1 MGIFS
6 RFSLFYEA
14 APQLPRPSYHE
25 GQVQP
30 RQRSHKPRRLRR
42 KACRK
47 TSGGCLGAPSMKQ
60 VQCPILGRLGDLDIL
75 DANHVTIGG
84 RLPSYDEIDYVHDL
98 GWSYGAI
105 YIEAMRE
112 HGVFFYQHFT
122 ADVTNYKPHIPACVL
137 PLLEDVCQ
145 SLEPATWRAEER
157 YAVWDPDEVLWC
169 GMSVSGFPV
178 THRNGPWA
186 SVGAG
191 ACSFHP
197 HWWRPAATKK
207 SAEPGSHTTQKI
219 SLGPGETIY
228 IHRKP
233 QGLSAPPRRGRGRAR
248 ARGRGR
254 GQTHLE
260 QPPLVQAMDALGLD
274 ALTSIPKQ
282 VAVNVKSIN
291 DTVDSGLKQLATALT
306 PGSSEP
312 KSKRDPRNKSK
323 NLGHIVDGTMGLVT
337 DVLDRV
343 PVVGPITGGAAK
355 VASGIVR
362 AAEDVVNVPTSVVGL
377 NLFIVLLLCILL
389 PTSVSASFSAKHRC
403 GNNATLITNVCD
415 PRTELFWC
423 YDDLC
428 WHALGCVPCR
438 NNTCYVVRYLGVS
451 TARSTTPVFATAHAS
466 LNTLAAVITSCDILG
481 VGEWCSIGLALADLA
496 RKATINLSGFS
507 CNCSCYMHD
516 HDYAYIRAELEVA
529 SQAFSVLTGH
539 VWDIVLFLT
548 KVPFAFVALLTFSFP
563 IVTAAAIFYLLN
575 GNYIKSSLF
584 LMLLLFAKE
593 GDAWWWN
600 QPTIAQPYAIGDV
613 HMSGH
618 DTLVPGECGITH
630 LNRACGDSAPMGTFD
645 GIYNG
650 TICNH
655 NYSIFSEYVVD
666 AFCINSVTVYAE
678 YGVQNKTMSLSRVR
692 DSCILWLLRRT
703 SLTGS
708 GGAQIHVS
716 NCLHDMR
723 PKICVDAKCYCDCG
737 GMLTHDLCGVSHRLN
752 PHCNVTSREGYP
764 RTIVKRENVT
774 VPLWSTTV
782 ATYQGVLVPVRCKD
796 HDHIASRGF
805 LPMPGAPYLTRSLT
819 LEVAP
824 GFAYDTGRVGGGMV
838 TVNSDA
844 TMQLIKPNA
853 ITAGLPWLTHALF
866 VTVLMVLAGGK
877 ITPFIYLSIYSA
889 IVDSGLAA
897 IVPQH
902 VVVFGATTLV
912 TADDPSLLAI
922 FFACL
927 YILLSLH
934 DEVTW
939 ILAFTVKFACGW
951 RTIAILGV
959 VISYLLPANSVSG
972 FKVCI
977 DVHPEVLQPLADDV
991 GLLIVLILS
1000 SFFLACLGVTPLVMK
1015 FKRDLLFIVN
1025 YLHVRLRL
1033 FIFNSVIGRGAPR
1046 PVKVLRPICLF
1057 LLSLSHPRLY
1067 ILASITLSALLLICD
1082 LLLVFCKQI
1091 LAYKANQSPLC
1102 ALANTLENCAR
1113 IADDAAQKLAQREI
1127 KATGRLGVFAYH
1139 HLNHISLS
1147 TASWLKSFC
1156 FSVDPVVTSPTRLKI
1171 IMDAS
1176 QKLACGDVVDGLPVA
1191 KRLGAFVA
1199 VGVPNNNLTSDWG
1212 LAGPVAVV
1220 ESGSNSWLK
1229 CLAITLTGKQSN
1241 IPVGNAWIMGTPLS
1255 SFMSTGFAGSIVT
1268 TFHGCEGRPIAS
1280 PRGPLPPLACVPEH
1294 DYALYPMIDSGVSM
1308 EACNCLDSTCFIILK
1323 DGTIHTGKKTK
1334 ADNVAF
1340 DVGIPVTV
1348 VKGSSGGPVVCK
1360 MGHLRGI
1367 ITAVR
1372 FKAGVAHSIKIV
1384 PVSTLATVDV
1394 SAKNVTP
1401 ELDVSVEAA
1410 PQVPRAGLEI
1420 RPYFAKTGSGKSTK
1434 VPLHYVGQ
1442 GYNVLVVNP
1451 SVATTLSFQNYMK
1464 EAYGITPNIHAGSL
1478 DLSTGAR
1485 LTYATYGKL
1494 IANAHS
1500 YVSKADVIILDEC
1513 HSMDATT
1520 VLGIGAV
1527 LMLSPNT
1534 SVRLI
1539 LLATATPP
1547 SVGYSPHPDIEEIE
1561 LTSEGLIDY
1570 YTKKLD
1576 PERYRT
1582 GRHLVFCHSKSMCEE
1597 ICDAFITAGINSVY
1611 YYRGE
1616 PLGKLT
1622 DDPDL
1627 VVVATDAL
1635 MTGYTGNFASVT
1647 DCCLATVPY
1656 VNVDLHPTIA
1666 LGLSQVVCTVDKR
1679 LQRRGRTG
1687 RGTKGTYYYTTK
1699 GAPRGGVVPDVAVLE
1714 AYDTGIAW
1722 ANWGADKITTALT
1735 AYKAC
1740 PFTPAI
1746 AADLQIFQAFYSLL
1760 AVHVNAP
1767 EVFIAKEH
1775 GGNFDLLHGVQ
1786 AIICK
1791 QFGCGAPENKTIWTK
1806 MGLVYDENR
1815 LPPLIATFEGV
1826 KTRSSIICPLT
1837 QALQAA
1843 LGYAQDRAST
1853 TAVLAAGISIAS
1865 FLILASRMGVI
1876 VTKASLLVTVVG
1888 GQITSK
1894 GLVRLVPPDDA
1905 LEECV
1910 DLVDAQKI
1918 AGDCYNKVSAFVND
1932 VIRPTAARH
1941 LHNLSALVNSQVEAG
1956 LTEKVINWALS
1967 NANSLTAGACLGLSV
1982 GIVARNPVLSSIVSF
1997 LAGAISPASM
2007 KVKAMLV
2014 LMCAGVSSTLAAP
2027 EAVNLTLAGG
2037 MLGALVGATGLQG
2050 ILLQLFSSYGS
2061 LMSAA
2066 SLTLK
2071 LIEGAS
2077 WDIAVLADLA
2087 SLAMNPAASITGV
2100 ALAMTIHVL
2109 TSQSNT
2115 AWMNRLLAMNLKS
2128 QILPEGFFLESS
2140 RMRRAAIDL
2149 VHRATLTSI
2158 FRQFACWASEF
2169 KETTASSDWLF
2180 GELINSAVSFIRWV
2194 SGYVQYCWSGVGKIK
2209 LPGFSCNKGIPF
2221 LAFEGTG
2228 DIDTI
2233 CNCGTRL
2240 IYRVS
2245 DGEVKTPT
2253 GESKLCRAY
2262 WCKAVPLNAAST
2274 LTGSVFINH
2283 KAFGDEVTQIVA
2295 VGFTG
2300 WIKLK
2305 RTPKSV
2311 TVFAS
2316 STLDMTKTALIN
2328 AIFHTK
2334 PSVVNGAQTDGV
2346 YYPNA
2351 QCPVTDSLLVSDF
2364 KLSLPFQFNL
2374 TDNAAEDEI
2383 NLARTLT
2390 VAPLVDNSGVDVTD
2404 KSTSTDKQPALPP
2417 DVHIINPTD
2426 LYNICLSEASSN
2438 GTLGEPSIVCRLLTL
2453 AKEPLDKVEAV
2464 ARAFNYWVCSDK
2476 LPAFAPCSAPN
2487 FDPRDDACWNG
2498 FIHFVSINWPVF
2510 WQKEYVATSFLTQ
2523 AVVSILRSQEPWQ
2536 RHRLMCWVYAIDEF
2550 PTHEDW
2556 KGPTF
2561 QQALL
2566 NMEKKAEELDPNVLA
2581 SIQNILNAEE
2591 TDCYHD
2597 ICANTPPLLI
2607 LADVLD
2613 SELARQVV
2621 IGEPFEG
2628 ASEFY
2633 LMASVGN
2640 FMHMAT
2646 KSISRIL
2653 MLKTHLRWTEDDDH
2667 AIKTLVNYTNIEE
2680 IHLAL
2685 DLFGRAKAFDLKKTL
2700 ESYTQAIQCHT
2711 SARVRVHPVG
2721 SASHWGWRNFSLAI
2735 DHFYD
2740 LPSRAPFVLAE
2751 HSPEKISAAGLRE
2764 EWIATLMEYHPD
2776 VFNYH
2781 PSESEDELIKSSED
2795 DEGSDNESMPPLEED
2810 SVSYSYLWDKMPEV
2824 IRKRTP
2830 LLPIANS
2837 SVGLMTNRN
2846 LICITDPV
2854 SVTERMNKVTM
2865 FRDPIVI
2872 DQCLNEQ
2879 YNAAKDKAS
2888 NVTIKMLTPAEAIM
2902 KLRAS
2907 SARSAITGW
2916 TAKEY
2921 KEKGKL
2927 NPYAQ
2932 AIYDWLIG
2940 ARESPPDKWN
2950 YCTLMPKEEIFV
2962 KKDETRDKASRIIM
2976 YPDLECR
2983 LVEKIFLQD
2992 AVEKIPK
2999 AVIGEGYGFQY
3010 TPLERAN
3017 KIVEWWNKKRTPFAF
3032 AMDTLTF
3039 DAQITPQDIEK
3050 EKTIYCSANCTPS
3063 QREAIAL
3070 LHTHLYAGSPIIDQ
3084 KGNRIGS
3091 RRCRASG
3098 VLTTSASNCLT
3109 CYIKT
3114 KAALKAC
3121 GLKNVD
3127 LMICGDDCIAVAESQ
3142 GPTADKIMLESLTT
3156 KLNSYGLVQDEMI
3169 KPSYD
3174 LELVTSCSSN
3184 VSYYTYKKP
3193 NGNHSTPQYYVT
3205 RDPSIPLA
3213 RASCE
3218 TVSRD
3223 AVNTWVGN
3231 IISNFPCLWVKQIL
3245 LPHFLAMMLRNN
3257 QTTFTCEIRTSK
3269 VTMSIFSLP
3278 AVIRALHGKN
3288 ALKPLTYTTREATR
3302 VANTLNLFGMG
3313 QLKWWRSKTKWVR
3326 SLLLRNGGKWAALAR
3341 TLLAFSVGEDDSG
3354 ELDYGVDAKN
3364 LLDIY
3369 RHGYETSENITD
3381 LGLTENTR
3389 ALYIATGVTVCILAL
3404 AFGVFP
3410 AVVTALKLSKSYAKR

>member
-1 MGIFS
+1 MGVFS
-6 RFSLFYEA
+6 RILESWVST
-14 APQLPRPSYHE
+14 PQLPLPSYSVGE
-25 GQVQP
+25 RGRP
-30 RQRSHKPRRLRR
+30 EPRRPLNGKSYERR
-42 KACRK
+42 PRRVRVRNTQNKPMLAE
-47 TSGGCLGAPSMKQ
+47 LQ
-60 VQCPILGRLGDLDIL
+60 VTTLGRVGDLEIL
-75 DANHVTIGG
+75 DASQVVVGG
-84 RLPSYDEIDYVHDL
+84 RLPTYDEIDLVHDL

-105 YIEAMRE
+105 YLEAMRE
-112 HGVFFYQHFT
+112 RGVFFYHHFT
-122 ADVTNYKPHIPACVL
+122 ADVTCYKPHLPDCLI
-137 PLLEDVCQ
+137 PLLEEVCF
-145 SLEPATWRAEER
+145 SLEPATWIPEER

-178 THRNGPWA
+178 THRKGPWA

-197 HWWRPAATKK
+197 HWWTPAATKK
-207 SAEPGSHTTQKI
+207 SAEPGSFTVQKI
-219 SLGPGETIY
+219 SLGPGETIF

-233 QGLSAPPRRGRGRAR
+233 VGFNTPPQRGRGRRGRG
-248 ARGRGR
+248 GRGGKGR
-254 GQTHLE
+254 GGVD
-260 QPPLVQAMDALGLD
+260 PPVVQALDNLGLD
-274 ALTSIPKQ
+274 ALTAVPKQIAANVQSINNTVDAGLKQ
-282 VAVNVKSIN
+282 VA
-291 DTVDSGLKQLATALT
+291 TAIT
-306 PGSSEP
+306 PGSAEP
-312 KSKRDPRNKSK
+312 KSKGDPRNKSK
-323 NLGHIVDGTMGLVT
+323 NLGHLVDGTMGLAA
-337 DVLDRV
+337 DVLDRI
-343 PVVGPITGGAAK
+343 PVVGPITGGVAK

-362 AAEDVVNVPTSVVGL
+362 AAEDVVNVPTSAVGL
-377 NLFIVLLLCILL
+377 NLFIIVLICCLF
-389 PTSVSASFSAKHRC
+389 PSPASAHFTAKHRC
-403 GNNATLITNVCD
+403 GNATLITNVCN
-415 PRTELFWC
+415 PQTELFWC
-423 YDDLC
+423 YKDLC

-438 NNTCYVVRYLGVS
+438 DNKCYHLRYQGVS
-451 TARSTTPVFATAHAS
+451 TAQDSTPVFATAQLS
-466 LNTLAAVITSCDILG
+466 LNTIAAVITSCDILNA
-481 VGEWCSIGLALADLA
+481 GEWCSIVLAFADLA
-496 RKATINLSGFS
+496 RRATIDLHGFS

-516 HDYAYIRAELEVA
+516 NDYAYIRAEIEVA

-548 KVPFAFVALLTFSFP
+548 KVPIAFIALLSFSYP
-563 IVTAAAIFYLLN
+563 IITVAAIFYLLN

-584 LMLLLFAKE
+584 LMVLVFAKE

-600 QPTIAQPYAIGDV
+600 DPMIIQPYSIGDV

-618 DTLVPGECGITH
+618 ATLVPGPCGITH
-630 LNRACGDSAPMGTFD
+630 LNRPCGDRAHLGTFD
-645 GIYNG
+645 GVENG
-650 TICNH
+650 TLCNF
-655 NYSIFSEYVVD
+655 NYSIISPYVVD

-678 YGVQNKTMSLSRVR
+678 YGVQNRTMSLVRVR
-692 DSCILWLLRRT
+692 DSCVLWLLRRT
-703 SLTGS
+703 SRTGS
-708 GGAQIHVS
+708 GGAQIHVA

-723 PKICVDAKCYCDCG
+723 PKACVDANCFCDCG
-737 GMLTHDLCGVSHRLN
+737 GPLSHDLCGVSHRLN
-752 PHCNVTSREGYP
+752 PFCNVTAKEGYP
-764 RTIVKRENVT
+764 RTVVRRENVS
-774 VPLWSTTV
+774 VALWSTTV
-782 ATYQGVLVPVRCKD
+782 ETYQGVLVPVKCVA
-796 HDHIASRGF
+796 HDHLAAKGF

-819 LEVAP
+819 LEVVP
-824 GFAYDTGRVGGGMV
+824 GFAYDTGRVGGGFV
-838 TVNSDA
+838 TVNSDS

-866 VTVLMVLAGGK
+866 ITVLMILSGAKLV
-877 ITPFIYLSIYSA
+877 PFVYLCIYSA
-889 IVDSGLAA
+889 VIDGALATV
-897 IVPQH
+897 VPQH
-902 VVVFGATTLV
+902 VVVFGATTLAM
-912 TADDPSLLAI
+912 ADDASALSLS
-922 FFACL
+922 FAVAYL
-927 YILLSLH
+927 LLSLH
-934 DEVTW
+934 DEITW
-939 ILAFTVKFACGW
+939 FLAFIVKFACGW
-951 RTIAILGV
+951 RTVACLGL
-959 VISYLLPANSVSG
+959 VISYLLPNNSVSG
-972 FKVCI
+972 FKLCI
-977 DVHPEVLQPLADDV
+977 DVHPEVLYPLADDM
-991 GLLIVLILS
+991 GLLVVLIMS
-1000 SFFLACLGVTPLVMK
+1000 SFFLACLGTTPVVMK
-1015 FKRDLLFIVN
+1015 HKRDLLFVAN
-1025 YLHVRLRL
+1025 YLHTRLRL
-1033 FIFNSVIGRGAPR
+1033 FISSSVLGRGAPR
-1046 PVKVLRPICLF
+1046 PVKIIRPMVLF
-1057 LLSLSHPRLY
+1057 LLSLSHPRY
-1067 ILASITLSALLLICD
+1067 YVLASITLSTVLLLCD
-1082 LLLVFCKQI
+1082 LSLLFFQQI
-1091 LAYKANQSPLC
+1091 LVKREEVSPLYK
-1102 ALANTLENCAR
+1102 LSQTLERCAT
-1113 IADDAAQKLAQREI
+1113 IADEAARQLAI
-1127 KATGRLGVFAYH
+1127 KQLSQTSKAGIFLYS
-1139 HLNHISLS
+1139 HLNHVSS
-1147 TASWLKSFC
+1147 HTAQWLKSFC
-1156 FSVDPVVTSPTRLKI
+1156 FSVDPIVTSPTRVKI
-1171 IMDAS
+1171 IMDSS
-1176 QKLACGDVVDGLPVA
+1176 QALACGDVVDGLPVS
-1191 KRLGAFVA
+1191 KRLGAFVQ
-1199 VGVPNNNLTSDWG
+1199 VGVGGNNLASDWG

-1220 ESGSNSWLK
+1220 ESGSHSWLK
-1229 CLAITLTGKQSN
+1229 CLAITLTGKQTN
-1241 IPVGNAWIMGTPLS
+1241 IPVGNCWIMGTPLS
-1255 SFMSTGFAGSIVT
+1255 SFMSTGFAGSVVT
-1268 TFHGCEGRPIAS
+1268 TFHGCDGRPIAS

-1294 DYALYPMIDSGVSM
+1294 DYALYPMLDNGVSM
-1308 EACNCLDSTCFIILK
+1308 EACNCLDSTCFIVLK

-1334 ADNVAF
+1334 ADNVSF
-1340 DVGIPVTV
+1340 DVAVPVTV

-1360 MGHLRGI
+1360 LGHLRGI

-1372 FKAGVAHSIKIV
+1372 FKAGVAHSVKIV
-1384 PVSTLATVDV
+1384 PVSVLASVDV
-1394 SAKNVTP
+1394 SAKNVSP
-1401 ELDVSVEAA
+1401 ELDVSVDAA

-1442 GYNVLVVNP
+1442 GFNVLVVNP

-1464 EAYGITPNIHAGSL
+1464 DAYGITPNIHAGSL
-1478 DLSTGAR
+1478 DLTTGAR

-1520 VLGIGAV
+1520 VLGIGAA
-1527 LMLSPNT
+1527 LMLAPNT

-1547 SVGYSPHPDIEEIE
+1547 SVGYTPHPDIEEIE
-1561 LTSEGLIDY
+1561 LTGEGLIDF

-1647 DCCLATVPY
+1647 DCCVATVPY

-1699 GAPRGGVVPDVAVLE
+1699 GAPRGGVVPDVSVLE

-1746 AADLQIFQAFYSLL
+1746 TADLQIFQSFYSLL

-1791 QFGCGAPENKTIWTK
+1791 QFGCGAPENKQIWTK

-1826 KTRSSIICPLT
+1826 KTRSSIVCPLT

-1876 VTKASLLVTVVG
+1876 VTKSSLLVTVVG

-1910 DLVDAQKI
+1910 DLVTAQKI
-1918 AGDCYNKVSAFVND
+1918 AGDLYNKTVTFVQTT
-1932 VIRPTAARH
+1932 VRPVAAKH
-1941 LHNLSALVNSQVEAG
+1941 LASLSNLVNSQVEAG
-1956 LTEKVINWALS
+1956 LAEKIAAWALT
-1967 NANSLTAGACLGLSV
+1967 NANALTSGACLGLSV
-1982 GIVARNPVLSSIVSF
+1982 GIVARNPVLSSVVSF
-1997 LAGAISPASM
+1997 IAGAISPASM

-2071 LIEGAS
+2071 LIEGSS
-2077 WDIAVLADLA
+2077 WDIAILADLA

-2100 ALAMTIHVL
+2100 ALGVTIHVL
-2109 TSQSNT
+2109 TSQNNT

-2140 RMRRAAIDL
+2140 RMRKAAIDL
-2149 VHRATLTSI
+2149 VNKATLTSI
-2158 FRQFACWASEF
+2158 FRQFATWASEF
-2169 KETTASSDWLF
+2169 KESAASSDWLF
-2180 GELINSAVSFIRWV
+2180 GELITAAVSFIRWIA
-2194 SGYVQYCWSGVGKIK
+2194 GYVQYYWGGLGKLKI
-2209 LPGFSCNKGIPF
+2209 PGFSCNKGIPF

-2233 CNCGTRL
+2233 CQCGTRL
-2240 IYRVS
+2240 IYRVV

-2262 WCKAVPLNAAST
+2262 WCKSVPLNAAST

-2283 KAFGDEVTQIVA
+2283 KAFGDDVDQIIA
-2295 VGFTG
+2295 IGFTG
-2300 WIKLK
+2300 WLK
-2305 RTPKSV
+2305 VKRSKNSV
-2311 TVFAS
+2311 TVLAA
-2316 STLDMTKTALIN
+2316 STLDVTKTALIN

-2346 YYPNA
+2346 FYPGA
-2351 QCPVTDSLLVSDF
+2351 QCPVRDSLLVSDF
-2364 KLSLPFQFNL
+2364 KLSLPFQFSL

-2390 VAPLVDNSGVDVTD
+2390 VAPLINDKGTDVTD
-2404 KSTSTDKQPALPP
+2404 KSTSTDKQPALPS

-2426 LYNICLSEASSN
+2426 LYNICLAEASSN
-2438 GTLGEPSIVCRLLTL
+2438 NTLGEPSIICRLLTL

-2498 FIHFVSINWPVF
+2498 FVYFVSINWPLF

-2536 RHRLMCWVYAIDEF
+2536 RHRLMCWVYAIENF

-2566 NMEKKAEELDPNVLA
+2566 DMEKNAEELDPNVLA

-2597 ICANTPPLLI
+2597 IAVNTPPLLI
-2607 LADVLD
+2607 LTDVLD

-2621 IGEPFEG
+2621 VGEPFEG
-2628 ASEFY
+2628 SSEFY
-2633 LMASVGN
+2633 LMASVAN

-2685 DLFGRAKAFDLKKTL
+2685 DLFGKAKAFDLKKTL
-2700 ESYTQAIQCHT
+2700 DSYSQAIQCHT

-2721 SASHWGWRNFSLAI
+2721 TASHWGWRNFSLAI

-2751 HSPEKISAAGLRE
+2751 HSPERIAASGLRE
-2764 EWIATLMEYHPD
+2764 EWIDTLMDYHPD

-2781 PSESEDELIKSSED
+2781 PSESEDELIKSSEE
-2795 DEGSDNESMPPLEED
+2795 DEDIDSMPPLEED
-2810 SVSYSYLWDKMPEV
+2810 SVSYSYLWDKMPQMV
-2824 IRKRTP
+2824 RKKTP

-2872 DQCLNEQ
+2872 DSFLNAE
-2879 YNAAKDKAS
+2879 YNLAKDIAS
-2888 NVTIKMLTPAEAIM
+2888 NQEIKMLTPAEAIA
-2902 KLRAS
+2902 KLRS
-2907 SARSAITGW
+2907 NTARSTITGW
-2916 TAKEY
+2916 TANDY
-2921 KEKGKL
+2921 KKKGVL
-2927 NPYAQ
+2927 NAYSQ
-2932 AIYDWLIG
+2932 AIYDWLLG
-2940 ARESPPDKWN
+2940 ARDSPPEGWN
-2950 YCTLMPKEEIFV
+2950 NCTLMPKEEIFV
-2962 KKDETRDKASRIIM
+2962 KKDETRDKAARIIM

-3017 KIVEWWNKKRTPFAF
+3017 KIVEWWNSKRTPFAF

-3050 EKTIYCSANCTPS
+3050 EKTIYCSARTRPEH
-3063 QREAIAL
+3063 REAIAL
-3070 LHTHLYAGSPIIDQ
+3070 LHTHLYAGSPILDQ
-3084 KGNRIGS
+3084 KGARIGS

-3109 CYIKT
+3109 CFIKT
-3114 KAALKAC
+3114 RAALKAC
-3121 GLKNVD
+3121 GLKNVN

-3142 GPTADKIMLESLTT
+3142 GPTADKIMLEALTT
-3156 KLNSYGLVQDEMI
+3156 KLNSYGLVQDEVI
-3169 KPSYD
+3169 RPSYD

-3184 VSYYTYKKP
+3184 ISYYTYKKP
-3193 NGNHSTPQYYVT
+3193 NGLHSTPQYYVT
-3205 RDPSIPLA
+3205 RDPAIPIA

-3218 TVSRD
+3218 TVNRD
-3223 AVNTWVGN
+3223 AVNSWVGN

-3245 LPHFLAMMLRNN
+3245 LPHFLAMMIRNN

-3269 VTMSIFSLP
+3269 LTMSIFSLP
-3278 AVIRALHGKN
+3278 AIIRALHGKH
-3288 ALKPLTYTTREATR
+3288 AMKPLTYTTREATR
-3302 VANTLNLFGMG
+3302 VANVLNMFGMG

-3354 ELDYGVDAKN
+3354 ELNYGVDAAAVV
-3364 LLDIY
+3364 DVY
-3369 RHGYETSENITD
+3369 RRGYETSENVVD
-3381 LGLTENTR
+3381 LGLAENTR
-3389 ALYIATGVTVCILAL
+3389 AIYVAVGLAVSISVL

-3410 AVVTALKLSKSYAKR
+3410 LCLTMLKSLPAYKPKT